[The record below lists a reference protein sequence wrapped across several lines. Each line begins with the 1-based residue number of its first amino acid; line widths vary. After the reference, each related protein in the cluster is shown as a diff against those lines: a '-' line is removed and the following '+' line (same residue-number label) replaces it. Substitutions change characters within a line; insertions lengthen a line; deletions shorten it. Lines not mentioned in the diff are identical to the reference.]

1 MTPSDADST
10 IRAKLLKTLDRG
22 GFYAPKGIATDNL
35 VNRAPV
41 PSNDAGRAKDLVHAM
56 ATDEAEP
63 VVYKIVGES
72 VMLDKDSRDWV
83 MSRIGYY
90 DEEYLP
96 WDADR

>member
-22 GFYAPKGIATDNL
+22 GFYEPKGISADNL

-41 PSNDAGRAKDLVHAM
+41 PSDSAGRAKDIVHAM
-56 ATDEAEP
+56 ASDDAEP

-72 VMLDKDSRDWV
+72 VMLEKDSRDWV
-83 MSRIGYY
+83 LARIGHY

-96 WDADR
+96 WDAEQ

>member
-1 MTPSDADST
+1 MTPSNTDST

-22 GFYAPKGIATDNL
+22 GFYEPKAIAVDNL

-41 PSNDAGRAKDLVHAM
+41 PTDSAGRAKELSHTM
-56 ATDEAEP
+56 ASDEAEP
-63 VVYKIVGES
+63 VVYKIIGES
-72 VMLDKDSRDWV
+72 VMLEKDSRDWA
-83 MSRIGYY
+83 MARIAHY